1 MIHGFMSYLKVQ
13 NTAISNLPLH
23 VQQSKKKIESKLHT
37 LISSS
42 YLTGSFLEIY
52 TNNQNVTE
60 KYVRFKTLVHKLS
73 LVSLYCNTKGSKIQ
87 VNPLYRIVER
97 FSLLEILDFFGLW
110 RLQFIV

>member
-42 YLTGSFLEIY
+42 YLTGFFLETY
-52 TNNQNVTE
+52 SN
-60 KYVRFKTLVHKLS
+60 
-73 LVSLYCNTKGSKIQ
+73 IQ
-87 VNPLYRIVER
+87 
-97 FSLLEILDFFGLW
+97 
-110 RLQFIV
+110 

>member
-52 TNNQNVTE
+52 ANNQNVTE
-60 KYVRFKTLVHKLS
+60 KYVQFKTLVHKLS
-73 LVSLYCNTKGSKIQ
+73 LVSRYCSTKGSKIQ
-87 VNPLYRIVER
+87 VNSLYRIVER
-97 FSLLEILDFFGLW
+97 FSLLEILDFFGL
-110 RLQFIV
+110 